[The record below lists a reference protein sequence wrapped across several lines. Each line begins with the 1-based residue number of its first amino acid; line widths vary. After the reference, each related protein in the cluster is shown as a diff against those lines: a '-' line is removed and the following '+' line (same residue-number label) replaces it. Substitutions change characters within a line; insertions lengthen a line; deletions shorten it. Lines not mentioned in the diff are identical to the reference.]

1 MTEKGEKMDKRS
13 LIYIVLAGITW
24 GMASIFVN
32 TLSFFGF
39 TPTQISAIR
48 NVVAAIIICIYAAI
62 KNPKIFKAP
71 IKEIV
76 LFIISG
82 TCIYLTNAFYYIS
95 MKMTSPSTA
104 VVLMY
109 LAPIIVMIISV
120 VFMGEKLTLRKFFSI
135 IGAFLG
141 CALVTGVIGG
151 IRFSVMGIIIGALS
165 GITYSI
171 YCIFAKI
178 QMRRGDDAL
187 CATAYCFIT
196 AGILSLVFSNPANI
210 IRIVSVAP
218 LKIIPVALLMGVCV
232 GALPYFLYTLASK
245 KLSASTASA
254 MATIEPLTGTI
265 VSVTVFNEVLSL
277 GGIIGIVL
285 ILGSVIVLSY
295 CKD

>member
-1 MTEKGEKMDKRS
+1 MVWNDSRCAAQKEAYLKEVGDANSMYLKTGWNLGNGLNALQIRWMKDNEPG
-13 LIYIVLAGITW
+13 YLAKTA
-24 GMASIFVN
+24 MF
-32 TLSFFGF
+32 LSV
-39 TPTQISAIR
+39 PD
-48 NVVAAIIICIYAAI
+48 
-62 KNPKIFKAP
+62 
-71 IKEIV
+71 
-76 LFIISG
+76 
-82 TCIYLTNAFYYIS
+82 YIS

-109 LAPIIVMIISV
+109 IAPIIVMIISV
-120 VFMGEKLTLRKFFSI
+120 LFMGEKLTLRKFLCV

-151 IRFSVMGIIIGALS
+151 IKFSVAGIIIGALS
-165 GITYSI
+165 GITYSV

-178 QMRRGDDAL
+178 EMRHGDDAL

-196 AGILSLVFSNPANI
+196 AGILSLIFSNPVTI
-210 IRIVSVAP
+210 IKTVSLAP
-218 LKIIPVALLMGVCV
+218 LKIIPVAILMGICV

-277 GGIIGIVL
+277 GAIIGIVL